1 MTGDQSSRP
10 ALELVHVSRRFG
22 ERVAADDV
30 NLSLARGEFFT
41 LLGPSGSGK
50 STLLRLIAGLEHLES
65 GSIRVDGR
73 EVQGVPPWQR
83 GIGMVFQQY
92 ALFPHMNVAQNLA
105 YGLRI
110 HKVGHEASEERIR
123 SLLKLVGLD
132 GSGRRPVVR
141 LSGGEQQRVAL
152 ARSLAMEPPI
162 LLLDEPLGSLDEKI
176 RREMQVE
183 LKQIQRRSGTTFLYV
198 THDQEEA
205 LTMSDRV
212 AVMHSGRIL
221 QCDEPEAIFR
231 RPSSRFVA
239 TFFKGC
245 NVLRGQVASRESN
258 RVRMKIADT
267 VVPIELPAG
276 RDFPGG
282 EIAVGLRAENVRL
295 GERSDQCSMR
305 LEAVVQTVIYRGT
318 TTDHV
323 LELSDGQTLT
333 ATTTHVIEGVR
344 PGAKVQVGVMPD
356 DFIPLLDE

>member
-30 NLSLARGEFFT
+30 NLSLAHGEFFT

-92 ALFPHMNVAQNLA
+92 ALFPHMNVAQNVA
-105 YGLRI
+105 YSLRI
-110 HKVGHEASEERIR
+110 HRVGHGAAEERIR
-123 SLLKLVGLD
+123 SLLKLVGLE
-132 GSGRRPVVR
+132 GSERRPVVR

-152 ARSLAMEPPI
+152 ARSLATEPPI

-183 LKQIQRRSGTTFLYV
+183 LKLIQRRSGTTFLYV

-212 AVMHSGRIL
+212 AVMHAGRIL
-221 QCDEPEAIFR
+221 QCDEPGAIFR

-245 NVLRGQVASRESN
+245 NVLRGQVAGRESN
-258 RVRMKIADT
+258 RVRMTLART
-267 VVPIELPAG
+267 VVPIVLPAE
-276 RDFPGG
+276 RDLPDG

-295 GERSDQCSMR
+295 GERSDKCSIR

-333 ATTTHVIEGVR
+333 ATATHMIEGVR
-344 PGAKVQVGVMPD
+344 PGEKVQVGVMPD